1 MKTNT
6 LLLAVIPG
14 VIAPAAFLLLLRA
27 PVDAE
32 TLIGSL
38 SVFALLGIASLEYR
52 FSWKRVFGR

>member
-27 PVDAE
+27 PVSADS
-32 TLIGSL
+32 LVGFL
-38 SVFALLGIASLEYR
+38 SVLALLGIAALEYR
-52 FSWKRVFGR
+52 ISWKRVFGR